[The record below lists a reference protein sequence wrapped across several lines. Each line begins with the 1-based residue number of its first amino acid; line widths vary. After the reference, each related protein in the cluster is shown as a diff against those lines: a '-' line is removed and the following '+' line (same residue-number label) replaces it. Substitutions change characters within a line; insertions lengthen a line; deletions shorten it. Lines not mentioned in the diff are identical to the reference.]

1 MSVDSLEAAYA
12 PFVASLLA
20 GGFSLPAD
28 GEWTAEQIAAHITL
42 NNDLIAEAAEKV
54 AAGQEVSYD
63 NEAGVDDAELTA
75 YASAVGGLAG
85 LASDIER
92 SAARLAAARDALG
105 DRADTLIPV
114 LIRDGGEI
122 AVDQQMPIGAFCE
135 GNASFHLDMHLRQL
149 KALGPDWRAGP
160 PAEFDHYQLV
170 LLERAAD
177 APELDEEAEEDIQ
190 RQHLGHFAKLRAAG
204 LLLVSGPIRDPA
216 IAGISIYRAGTPDR
230 ARRLAEDDPAVR
242 AGLYNI
248 RAMDW
253 YTAKD
258 AIGWPTG

>member
-1 MSVDSLEAAYA
+1 MSADSLEAAYA

-54 AAGQEVSYD
+54 AAGREVSYD

-170 LLERAAD
+170 AARARGGRSGAGRGGGRGHP
-177 APELDEEAEEDIQ
+177 APAPGSLRQAAGRRPPAGVGAHPRPGYRRD
-190 RQHLGHFAKLRAAG
+190 QHLPG
-204 LLLVSGPIRDPA
+204 RD
-216 IAGISIYRAGTPDR
+216 
-230 ARRLAEDDPAVR
+230 ARPRPQAR
-242 AGLYNI
+242 G
-248 RAMDW
+248 
-253 YTAKD
+253 
-258 AIGWPTG
+258 G